1 MSDQNIRKDPFIVR
15 LLSTMSEDMAS
26 TFSDEQLYNLKLA
39 SKNGG
44 WGTHTVELRG
54 SIGLWRFKY
63 FYVLLARKEKRQLSQ
78 AQNSIYSRLE
88 LFTAIT
94 LLFVGS
100 ISFIGIVGF
109 TFYVIKSALGIDII
123 PFWSSGI
130 WHYLTT

>member
-1 MSDQNIRKDPFIVR
+1 MSDQNIRKDTFIVR

-26 TFSDEQLYNLKLA
+26 TFSDEQLYHLKLA